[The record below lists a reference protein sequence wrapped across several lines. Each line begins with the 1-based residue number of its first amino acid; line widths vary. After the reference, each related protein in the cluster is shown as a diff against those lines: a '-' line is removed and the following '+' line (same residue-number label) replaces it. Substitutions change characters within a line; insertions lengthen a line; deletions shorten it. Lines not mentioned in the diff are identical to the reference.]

1 LVRNVDNTSKFY
13 MYPRFI
19 QLLIKKQLG
28 DLLTHTTKYT
38 SPALTQKVFANMR
51 RVGKG
56 FSGVEIPLFEGMLLE
71 GVIEEGAQQ
80 QAADF
85 PMSLLQEALD
95 ACAALTRR
103 VEHLEYDKVGQA
115 LEITKLKRRV
125 KKLEKGNMVRVL
137 KLRRLKKV
145 GTSQRIDTSED
156 TVMDDASNQGRI
168 IDDLDKD
175 DVVALMDDREE
186 EKKEEE
192 AKVVKDDQVQGRQVE
207 SQAESYKI
215 DVDHALKVLSIE
227 TVTATST
234 IISAAEPQVPA
245 ATITA
250 APVRVAAAS

>member
-1 LVRNVDNTSKFY
+1 
-13 MYPRFI
+13 
-19 QLLIKKQLG
+19 
-28 DLLTHTTKYT
+28 
-38 SPALTQKVFANMR
+38 
-51 RVGKG
+51 
-56 FSGVEIPLFEGMLLE
+56 
-71 GVIEEGAQQ
+71 
-80 QAADF
+80 
-85 PMSLLQEALD
+85 MSLLQEALD

-250 APVRVAAAS
+250 APEGGNAEEHVQDVVDDDAAQGADTAVQRGDAQEPTIPTPIPPTPPPQSPQDLSSISQVQHTPPQSPQPQPPPQP